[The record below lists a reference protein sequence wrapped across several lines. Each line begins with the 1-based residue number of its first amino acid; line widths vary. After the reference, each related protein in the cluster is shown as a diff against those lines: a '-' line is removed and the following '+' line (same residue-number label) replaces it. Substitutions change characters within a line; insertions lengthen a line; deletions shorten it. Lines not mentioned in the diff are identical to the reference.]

1 MLVWIIRVEQLLG
14 LLTDTAGF
22 NELRCLTNG
31 EIFLVSSVV
40 WLGAVVAMTHYCAT
54 QMPTYIWMMMVM
66 TTL

>member
-40 WLGAVVAMTHYCAT
+40 
-54 QMPTYIWMMMVM
+54 
-66 TTL
+66 